1 MVDFALTTA
10 QQDIV
15 DHTRAVARRCL
26 APRATEYDRS
36 AQFPADNF
44 TDLAEAGLLGL
55 LIPTA
60 RGGLGADMVTYA
72 LAVAELAEACGS
84 TALIFAMHCGAT
96 RLLSADPGPAAAKAL
111 RGVLD
116 DGTLIAWGFSE
127 PGTGGNIL
135 NPQLRAHRVEAGGFT
150 LEGTKAFCTGAGH
163 VGHYLINTHS
173 GETEFRRSQS
183 MFLLPA
189 ETPGLSVKE
198 TWDALGMR
206 ANCAN
211 TVLLD
216 CEVPEEQCVGGHGGG
231 MPLLAHALPA
241 LVLGLAAASLGVARA
256 ANAFA
261 ASHVTRRVHTNTGA
275 NLAAYQGVRFEIAEM
290 ATTLHTAYLTLL
302 HACATA
308 DTDPLEALPAMNM
321 AKYVCNTA
329 AISVA
334 DTAMQVTGG
343 HGYVRSNP
351 LERHYRDARAG
362 AVMGANLGVLR
373 DMIGKAVLGMDP
385 RDPL

>member
-1 MVDFALTTA
+1 MVTLTLDTR
-10 QQDIV
+10 QQDLV
-15 DHTRAVARRCL
+15 DQARAVARRAL
-26 APRATEYDRS
+26 APRATEYDRA
-36 AQFPADNF
+36 AQFPAENF

-55 LIPTA
+55 LIPTEL
-60 RGGLGADMVTYA
+60 GGRGADMVAYTGA
-72 LAVAELAEACGS
+72 IAELAEACGS

-96 RLLSADPGPAAAKAL
+96 RLLSASTDPAATAVL
-111 RGVLD
+111 RKVVDNGE
-116 DGTLIAWGFSE
+116 LIAWGFSE

-135 NPQLRAHRVEAGGFT
+135 NPALRAAPGDDGFT

-163 VGHYLINTHS
+163 VDHYLINTSS
-173 GETEFRRSQS
+173 GESEFRRSQS
-183 MFLLPA
+183 MFLLPSN
-189 ETPGLSVKE
+189 TDGLTVKE

-211 TVLLD
+211 TVVLD
-216 CEVPEEQCVGGHGGG
+216 CKVETEHCIGGHGGG

-261 ASHVTRRVHTNTGA
+261 AGHVMRRVHTNTGA
-275 NLAAYQGVRFEIAEM
+275 NLAAYQGVRFQIADM
-290 ATTLHTAYLTLL
+290 ATALHTANLALL
-302 HACATA
+302 HAAATA

-321 AKYVCNTA
+321 AKYVCNTT
-329 AISVA
+329 AITVA

-343 HGYVRSNP
+343 HGFLRSNP

-362 AVMGANLGVLR
+362 AVMGANLGALR
-373 DMIGKAVLGMDP
+373 DMIGKAALGLDP
-385 RDPL
+385 RD

>member
-1 MVDFALTTA
+1 MVDFSLTTE
-10 QQDIV
+10 QQDLI
-15 DHTRAVARRCL
+15 DQARAVARRCL
-26 APRATEYDRS
+26 APRAAEHDRTG
-36 AQFPADNF
+36 QFPADNF
-44 TDLAEAGLLGL
+44 TDLAGAGLLGL
-55 LIPTA
+55 LVPTD

-72 LAVAELAEACGS
+72 LTIAELAEACGS

-96 RLLSADPGPAAAKAL
+96 RLLSASRDPATDQVL
-111 RGVLD
+111 RQVIDQGK
-116 DGTLIAWGFSE
+116 LIAWGFSE

-135 NPQLRAHRVEAGGFT
+135 NPQLRATPTDDGYA
-150 LEGTKAFCTGAGH
+150 LAGTKAFCTGAGH
-163 VGHYLINTHS
+163 VDYYLINAHS
-173 GETEFRRSQS
+173 GESEFRRSQS

-189 ETPGLSVKE
+189 DTDGLTVKE
-198 TWDALGMR
+198 TWDGMGMR

-216 CEVPEEQCVGGHGGG
+216 CQVPKEACVGGHGGG

-261 ASHVTRRVHTNTGA
+261 TAHVTRRVHANTGA
-275 NLAAYQGVRFEIAEM
+275 NLASYQGVRFQIADM

-302 HACATA
+302 HAADTA
-308 DTDPLEALPAMNM
+308 DRDPLEALPAMNM

-329 AISVA
+329 AITVA
-334 DTAMQVTGG
+334 DSAMQVTGG
-343 HGYVRSNP
+343 QGFLRSNP

-373 DMIGKAVLGMDP
+373 DMIGKAALGLDP
-385 RDPL
+385 REN